1 MINWKT
7 QIWKQLC
14 AKCGALSHICCFQCF
29 THTQKHKHRAERG
42 GSISGPCFFFDLLL
56 SGCVDL
62 RLIPPLRCSSSFPCL
77 PPARVAQMSPLFT
90 ADREGRANEVLATRK
105 LLSCMFHL
113 PHAVQFTLV
122 SQDIRLHAE
131 EYHTSGSVLET
142 TISFQHWVVL
152 WWHSCVGWSVFCQLA
167 APLQRVSSASSEYLG
182 YLVKDQ
188 TSAGNNQIFVTCL
201 S

>member
-122 SQDIRLHAE
+122 SQDIRLCG
-131 EYHTSGSVLET
+131 YTCRG
-142 TISFQHWVVL
+142 ISHLRKCTWDYDFLPALGGPVVT
-152 WWHSCVGWSVFCQLA
+152 QLRGVKCFLPA
-167 APLQRVSSASSEYLG
+167 CWASPKSIFSILRISWLSS
-182 YLVKDQ
+182 
-188 TSAGNNQIFVTCL
+188 
-201 S
+201 